1 MIQKLRRKLVLIVMS
16 VVAIILLAIFVTMLL
31 TTQKNNERMS
41 IGALHQ
47 ALNMRSF
54 PRDMKPP
61 LVDSRPSPSQGSASQ
76 MRLPVL
82 IIEIDEAG
90 NISPISN
97 QLHFIE
103 ESDVAPIVELAS
115 NKAESMGILSNYA
128 LRYLRDNTES
138 GTRIA
143 FIDISMEQEI
153 FKTQIANSLFVGGLA
168 ILCFFIL
175 SLFLARWAVRP
186 VEVAWKQQKQFIAD
200 ASHEL
205 KTPLTVILSNAD
217 MPCAEKSLGE
227 DKNIRRIEHI
237 HAEAVRMKQLVEDML
252 ILAKS
257 DNIEKTEIHYL
268 VDFSYLV
275 KSAVLMYEPIIYD
288 EGKRLSYE
296 IEDNLSVFG
305 DASRLQQ
312 MIHILLDNA
321 RKYSSAYG
329 AIRVCLSKMEHKGL
343 LLKVS
348 NEGTPIPREDLQK
361 IFLRFYRR
369 DGSRSG
375 HGSFGLGLSIAQSIV
390 HGHKG
395 KIWAD
400 SNGKSNNSLYVTL
413 PLSTPEP

>member
-1 MIQKLRRKLVLIVMS
+1 
-16 VVAIILLAIFVTMLL
+16 
-31 TTQKNNERMS
+31 
-41 IGALHQ
+41 
-47 ALNMRSF
+47 
-54 PRDMKPP
+54 
-61 LVDSRPSPSQGSASQ
+61 
-76 MRLPVL
+76 
-82 IIEIDEAG
+82 
-90 NISPISN
+90 
-97 QLHFIE
+97 
-103 ESDVAPIVELAS
+103 
-115 NKAESMGILSNYA
+115 MGILSNYA
-128 LRYLRDNTES
+128 LRYLRENTES

-153 FKTQIANSLFVGGLA
+153 FKTQIANSLFVGGSA

-217 MPCAEKSLGE
+217 MLCAEKSLGE

-237 HAEAVRMKQLVEDML
+237 YAEAVRMKQLVEDML

-257 DNIEKTEIHYL
+257 DNIEKTEIHNL

-288 EGKRLSYE
+288 DGKRLSYE

-305 DASRLQQ
+305 NASRLQQ

-329 AIRVCLSKMEHKGL
+329 AICVCLSKMEHKGL

-390 HGHKG
+390 HDHKG